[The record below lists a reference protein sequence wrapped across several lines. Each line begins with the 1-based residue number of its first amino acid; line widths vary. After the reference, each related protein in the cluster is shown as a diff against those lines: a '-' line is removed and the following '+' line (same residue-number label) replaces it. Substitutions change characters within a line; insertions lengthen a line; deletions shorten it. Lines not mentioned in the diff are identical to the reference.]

1 MREQESVVV
10 GKSWQLV
17 AELCGNKIKMRR
29 CAGVLMAL
37 LLSLSALSAEA
48 NKERLRGRRA
58 MAAGRPGYG
67 DEVVEEGEDEGKNT
81 GAANQEVDASA
92 KVVHHEGKK
101 QSVGRAAAATH
112 VMFQEPSRHDGTVAV
127 VPEMMSM
134 DYKTSD
140 VHQHRPINND
150 APLYHEL
157 VEKP

>member
-1 MREQESVVV
+1 M
-10 GKSWQLV
+10 
-17 AELCGNKIKMRR
+17 R
-29 CAGVLMAL
+29 CAGVLLAL
-37 LLSLSALSAEA
+37 LLSLSALSAQA
-48 NKERLRGRRA
+48 NKERLRGRKA

-67 DEVVEEGEDEGKNT
+67 DVVVEEGEAGKNT
-81 GAANQEVDASA
+81 GAANQEADTSA

-101 QSVGRAAAATH
+101 QSMGRGAAATH
-112 VMFQEPSRHDGTVAV
+112 VMFQEPSKHDGTVAV